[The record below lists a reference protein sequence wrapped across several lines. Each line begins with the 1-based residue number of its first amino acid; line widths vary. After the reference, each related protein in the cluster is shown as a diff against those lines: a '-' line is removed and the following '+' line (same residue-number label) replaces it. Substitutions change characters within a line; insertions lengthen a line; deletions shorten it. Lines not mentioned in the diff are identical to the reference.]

1 MKGKPSQQEMM
12 NPHNPGRSKPLYVD
26 ENAESVADQP
36 HANRYPASPEYVANT
51 DRYKEYR

>member
-1 MKGKPSQQEMM
+1 MKGKPDNQEMM

-26 ENAESVADQP
+26 EGAESVADQD
-36 HANRYPASPEYVANT
+36 HANRYPASPYYVVGT